1 VIEHHPLLLQ
11 AVVPAFSVQPLP
23 EQPLPVQPLEVDFGR
38 EVSVVQPGK
47 SAVQTAAAA
56 ANAAARAMM
65 MMVIQEQAR
74 VQLLAVQHQQ
84 MLRVQFGLFRLGGY
98 LA

>member
-1 VIEHHPLLLQ
+1 MEHHSLLLQ
-11 AVVPAFSVQPLP
+11 TVPAFSVQPLP
-23 EQPLPVQPLEVDFGR
+23 EQPLEVEFGL
-38 EVSVVQPGK
+38 EVSVIQPGK
-47 SAVQTAAAA
+47 SAVQAAAA
-56 ANAAARAMM
+56 AAAAART
-65 MMVIQEQAR
+65 MVMVLQEKAG